1 MNLKSNLKRRKNYV
15 LLIIAYIAF
24 ILISLCV
31 GILYYSNMKDSM
43 AESMLRYNQSMISLM
58 KSNVDRTINE
68 VNFTDYYIEID
79 STTKKIVSGET
90 ISQSEKYNYMY
101 FLNRIK
107 QNSKLIDDVC
117 VYLENEDIIVS
128 SRGVLTSRT
137 YFDIQCKMSGY
148 TYEQWKEKFLL
159 PVKNRDFYPVEK
171 IEFSNSVSQDV
182 IIYKRSLYGKT
193 KTLPAAHILMLIKTN
208 EMTKDIDVYGSECFI
223 IDKSGNVI
231 LGNKSTELN
240 YTPDK
245 LHKNEKDLLNGDW
258 DRAEV
263 YEESDNSNL
272 IYAAVLDKELIL
284 YNVNNFA
291 KMGVV
296 LVVLYLLLGVV
307 FFRFVGNL
315 VYSPIKRI
323 LKKIE
328 NENNGQSSEIEMIS
342 TKIDDLMRNESKY
355 LHQIKELS
363 DFKKKTQLRAQLK
376 NTVPDKSADLL
387 NWQQECF
394 MVMVVRLIVNNI
406 LEDEEVQTVQL
417 IKYAA
422 LNILDDL
429 LDKSV
434 RCETAELENNYIAVV
449 FNFREKDAADVLDNI
464 YLTAKI
470 MTDILERE
478 FNVMMNISVSEC
490 HKNPENLNL
499 CFNEAMAA
507 LDFRFADDGDVLI
520 RYDMINNNN
529 MSASIYYWPSEIDEI
544 FTAFINNGDYKSI
557 EKIIDEIIKT
567 NMKNGKYAES
577 INDYIYYNLLGTFLR
592 IASGMMNYKTIKKIK
607 YREEMTPKENID
619 VIKKEFEQLCSIS
632 SEEKPAKNSKL
643 LESIEAYVDGHF
655 CENSLDL
662 VSIADNL
669 QISVQYLTTYFK
681 KHKNTTLLKYI
692 TQKRIDYSKELL
704 MNTDFTINDIAL
716 KVGYT
721 DASVFTKVFK
731 KTENTTPGKYRT
743 LLKEN
748 K

>member
-1 MNLKSNLKRRKNYV
+1 MNLKLNLKRRKNYV
-15 LLIIAYIAF
+15 LLVSSYIAF

-43 AESMLRYNQSMISLM
+43 VESMLKYNQSMISLM
-58 KSNVDRTINE
+58 KSNIDRTMNE
-68 VNFTDYYIEID
+68 VNFTDYYIQID

-90 ISQSEKYNYMY
+90 ISRTEKYDYMY
-101 FLNRIK
+101 FLNNLK

-128 SRGVLTSRT
+128 SRGVLPSRT
-137 YFDIQCKMSGY
+137 YFDTQCKMSGY
-148 TYEQWKEKFLL
+148 SYEQWKEKILL
-159 PVKNRDFYPVEK
+159 ETKNREFYPVEK
-171 IEFSNSVSQDV
+171 IEFSDSVSQDV
-182 IIYKRSLYGKT
+182 VVYKRSLYGQT
-193 KTLPAAHILMLIKTN
+193 KTTPAAHILMLLKTN

-231 LGNKSTELN
+231 FGKKNNELN
-240 YTPDK
+240 YSPDK
-245 LHKNEKDLLNGDW
+245 LHKNEKELFNGDS
-258 DRAEV
+258 DKAEV

-272 IYAAVLDKELIL
+272 IYAAVLDKKLIL

-296 LVVLYLLLGVV
+296 VCVLYLLLGVV
-307 FFRFVGNL
+307 FFRFLGNL

-328 NENNGQSSEIEMIS
+328 NGNSGQSSEIEMIS
-342 TKIDDLMRNESKY
+342 AKIDDLMKNESKY
-355 LHQIKELS
+355 LHQIEELS

-376 NTVPDKSADLL
+376 NTASKTDLL
-387 NWQQECF
+387 NWQYEYF
-394 MVMVVRLIVNNI
+394 MVMVVRLNVNGI
-406 LEDEEVQTVQL
+406 IEDEEVQTVQL

-422 LNILDDL
+422 LNILEDL

-434 RCETAELENNYIAVV
+434 SSETAELENNYIAVV
-449 FNFREKDAADVLDNI
+449 FNFREENAGSILDNI
-464 YLTAKI
+464 YVNAKV
-470 MTDILERE
+470 MTDILEQE
-478 FNVMMNISVSEC
+478 FNVMTSISVSEC
-490 HKNPENLNL
+490 HKGAENLNL

-507 LDFRFADDGDVLI
+507 LDFRFADDSGVLI

-529 MSASIYYWPSEIDEI
+529 MSDSIYYWPSEIDEI
-544 FTAFINNGDYKSI
+544 FTACINKGDYKSI
-557 EKIIDEIIKT
+557 EKIIDEIVKT
-567 NMKNGKYAES
+567 NMKNVKYAES

-592 IASGMMNYKTIKKIK
+592 IASSMMNYKTIKKIK

-619 VIKKEFEQLCSIS
+619 VIKKEFEQLCSIT
-632 SEEKPAKNSKL
+632 EEKPAKNLKL
-643 LESIEAYVDGHF
+643 LQKIEAYVDEHF
-655 CENSLDL
+655 CENSIDL
-662 VSIADNL
+662 ISIADSM
-669 QISVQYLTTYFK
+669 QMSVQYLTAYFK

-692 TQKRIDYSKELL
+692 TQKRMDYAKELL
-704 MNTDFTINDIAL
+704 LNTNFTITDIAL

-731 KTENTTPGKYRT
+731 KTENTTPGKYRA